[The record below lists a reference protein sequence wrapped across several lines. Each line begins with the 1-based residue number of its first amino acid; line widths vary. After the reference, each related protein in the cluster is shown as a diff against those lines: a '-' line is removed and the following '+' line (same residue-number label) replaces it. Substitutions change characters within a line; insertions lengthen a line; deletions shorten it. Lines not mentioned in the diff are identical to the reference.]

1 MANRIE
7 QRIVLAALAGV
18 LCLGAAAQRTTREIP
33 STVPAQKQTDERQP
47 LKPDLPG
54 LQRAHRLILK
64 DGSYQLV
71 REYQILGE
79 RVRYFSQERADWEE
93 MPADLVDW
101 NATRKWENAHNPAAD
116 DSEELSPV
124 MKEARELDKAEQEAR
139 NDQNGRSPEV
149 APGLD
154 LPDEDG
160 VFALDTYQGGPELV
174 EIPASDMNLTA
185 RNKKGLG
192 TLNPLAGQTASL
204 EIEGAHARIHLHV
217 NDPVLYI
224 SLATDSGNATA
235 APGAMTINTGGSKAV
250 NFKHGARSEKSGFA
264 IVRVS
269 QRNAVRMVG
278 AVHVARDGTVTQD
291 EDVIAATVEVLP
303 GKHWLKIHPEQP
315 LAIGE
320 YALVEILS
328 PDDINPT
335 VWDFRVDPTKGSN
348 PGSLTPILKPAGSRR

>member
-7 QRIVLAALAGV
+7 LRRLLAVFAGM
-18 LCLGAAAQRTTREIP
+18 LCLAAAAQQTKREIP

-64 DGSYQLV
+64 DGSFQQV

-93 MPADLVDW
+93 LPADLVDW
-101 NATRKWENAHNPAAD
+101 AATRKWENAHNSAVDA
-116 DSEELSPV
+116 SEDLSPA
-124 MKEARELDKAEQEAR
+124 MKEARDLDKAAEEAR
-139 NDQNGRSPEV
+139 NDQNGRTPQV
-149 APGLD
+149 TPGLD

-160 VFALDTYQGGPELV
+160 VFVLDTYQGGPELV
-174 EIPASDMNLTA
+174 ELPASELNLAA

-192 TLNPLAGQTASL
+192 TLNPLAGQTESL

-224 SLATDSGNATA
+224 SLATDNGNATA
-235 APGAMTINTGGSKAV
+235 ASGAMTINTGGSKAV
-250 NFKHGARSEKSGFA
+250 NFKHGAHSEKSGFA
-264 IVRVS
+264 FVRVS

-291 EDVIAATVEVLP
+291 EDVIAAKVEVLP

-328 PDDINPT
+328 ASDISQT

-348 PGSLTPILKPAGSRR
+348 PGSLTPILKPKDSR